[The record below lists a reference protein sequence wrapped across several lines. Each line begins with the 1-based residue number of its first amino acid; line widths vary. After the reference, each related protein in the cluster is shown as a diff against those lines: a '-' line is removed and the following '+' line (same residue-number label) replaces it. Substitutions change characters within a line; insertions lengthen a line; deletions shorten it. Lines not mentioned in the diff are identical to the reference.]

1 MSNLDKILQVLHKN
15 ENEIILL
22 LFTADWCK
30 PCKQLK
36 ERLSTSDD
44 EYAKQ
49 LLNLKYIVID
59 IDDPDNEELCD
70 KFNITNI
77 PHQIFITLIKN
88 NDKYEIKKLDELIG
102 NDIIGLVT
110 KFSNLIN

>member
-36 ERLSTSDD
+36 ERLSNEDD

-49 LLNLKYIVID
+49 LLNLKMYIRENI
-59 IDDPDNEELCD
+59 IK
-70 KFNITNI
+70 KFNDIE
-77 PHQIFITLIKN
+77 
-88 NDKYEIKKLDELIG
+88 KYLFGLRERDSFQKEKSVGPGEKYKKYSKK
-102 NDIIGLVT
+102 T
-110 KFSNLIN
+110 KRRWSFL